1 MFLIGKE
8 NERIETEDYTFI
20 SYFSSITSQFVSLI
34 VTQDSA
40 ENKLQSLVIFDD
52 TNYCDKLHLSISST
66 VIYQVLFLVDVN

>member
-1 MFLIGKE
+1 MHEIMFLIGKE

-40 ENKLQSLVIFDD
+40 ENTD